1 MCSSFCDVCK
11 SDHYVVHKLIHC
23 LCQLYHNKTGK
34 NKVKKYNGA
43 KPQFEEIT
51 SEYFPA
57 Q

>member
-1 MCSSFCDVCK
+1 ML
-11 SDHYVVHKLIHC
+11 YTLNLNTAI
-23 LCQLYHNKTGK
+23 CQLYHNKTGK